1 MPVSGA
7 RIIRACAEH
16 QWQFT
21 VRNDHSTRESTT
33 RVGPMVNV
41 RSLLIDLRCDPD
53 PLFQQAGFEPEEF
66 SDPDHRVAFRKASR
80 LLEFCA
86 EATGTDQFG
95 FLLGKLAEPS
105 HLGLPGFLVRTAP
118 TVRSAL
124 EALIE
129 NLDLHDQG
137 ASASL
142 DIGPEYT
149 SLSYTVLETDVAA
162 IDQIA
167 DLAVVNI
174 YKIMRVLCGEDWVAT
189 AVKLARCEPED
200 TSSYTRYFRTP
211 LFFNSA
217 ESAVTFPNN
226 LLSNSVPGGDVLLFE
241 HLEKEARVL
250 HDILHREPVD
260 LLPAALRRG
269 LLTGRFSSHEI
280 ADELGIHERTLQR
293 RLRAAD
299 TSFRQELDLARK
311 TFGEQLL
318 SGTTLPIGD
327 IANTLG
333 YADSSGFIRAF
344 ERWCG
349 VSPSNWRKA
358 NGGAAVKV

>member
-1 MPVSGA
+1 
-7 RIIRACAEH
+7 
-16 QWQFT
+16 
-21 VRNDHSTRESTT
+21 
-33 RVGPMVNV
+33 MVNLS
-41 RSLLIDLRCDPD
+41 SLLIDLRCDPA
-53 PLFQQAGFEPEEF
+53 PLFRQAGFEPEEF
-66 SDPDHRVAFRKASR
+66 NDPDHRVPFRKTSL
-80 LLEFCA
+80 LLERCV
-86 EATGTDQFG
+86 EASGTDQFG

-118 TVRSAL
+118 TVKAAL

-142 DIGPEYT
+142 DIGPEYST
-149 SLSYTVLETDVAA
+149 LSYTVHEAGVAA

-174 YKIMRVLCGEDWVAT
+174 YKIMRVLCGEEWAAT
-189 AVKLARCEPED
+189 AVKLARREPED
-200 TSSYTRYFRTP
+200 IPTYTRYFRTP

-217 ESAVTFPNN
+217 ESAVTFPNT
-226 LLSNSVPGGDVLLFE
+226 LLNDSVPGGNVLLFE

-250 HDILHREPVD
+250 HGIQHREPAD
-260 LLPAALRRG
+260 MLPAVLRRG

-280 ADELGIHERTLQR
+280 ADELGIQERTLQR

-299 TSFRQELDLARK
+299 TSFRQELDLART
-311 TFGEQLL
+311 TFAEQLL
-318 SGTTLPIGD
+318 AGTTLPISD
-327 IANTLG
+327 IASTLG

-344 ERWCG
+344 ERWSG
-349 VSPSNWRKA
+349 ISPSMWRKA
-358 NGGAAVKV
+358 YRREAEKV